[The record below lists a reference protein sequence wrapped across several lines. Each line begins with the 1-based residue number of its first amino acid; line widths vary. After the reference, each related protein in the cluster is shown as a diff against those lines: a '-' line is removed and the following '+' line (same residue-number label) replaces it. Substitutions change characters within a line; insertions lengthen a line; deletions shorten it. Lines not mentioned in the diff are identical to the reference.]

1 MFQNVPA
8 MVLTMVGVERFRAE
22 DVPPGRAP
30 MGFWIAKTVSPQ
42 WEGLMARFGPARS
55 TPLAL

>member
-1 MFQNVPA
+1 M
-8 MVLTMVGVERFRAE
+8 MVGVETLRAE

-42 WEGLMARFGPARS
+42 WEGLVLGSGLLGLRPWRYDPRLTGV
-55 TPLAL
+55 